1 MQFTTCPNND
11 VFFTFLII
19 NKLRVEIKSMEISFN
34 PIQAI
39 DKAIC
44 SLFKNDFE
52 LSKQFKEPFDP
63 IVRAADPKFAD
74 FQANGI
80 LPLAKKNRLNPVEL
94 ANDVCKKLID
104 SQMVDSNLFEISV
117 AGPGFINFKLKIA
130 YLSKWLENFS
140 TPKSIQEETSQWLN
154 NEITIIDFPSANTAK
169 QAHIGHLR
177 PMVIGESI
185 ARILE
190 FSGANIIRDNHI
202 GDWGTN
208 FGTLIMIL
216 KEREIQ
222 IERFKNPTEALEL
235 IDSLYKEGTTLENE
249 TPELRDVSRKE
260 LLKLQNGDSEN
271 IQIWQSIIDVSNQAF
286 EKLFEQLD
294 VKIDYTLGESFYK
307 DKVQRIYEE
316 LLSLEIAKE
325 SDGALVVWHNEIKK
339 FAEDNKRPFPFNI
352 RKKDGASNYASTDLA
367 TILYRIEHF
376 KAESVIYLT
385 DSRQQD
391 HFEQLFLTT
400 KKWFQRKNYPL
411 PKLKH
416 VWWGTILGSDNK
428 PIKTKSGESIKLQSL
443 IDEAIERALKIV
455 KEKNSELPLEEQSKI
470 AKAVGVGALK
480 YADLSSNRTQDYLFD
495 WDRMLSL
502 DGNTAPYLLY
512 VIARINSIFRK
523 AEVSLSDPSL
533 ENYFAVESDYE
544 IQLARKL
551 IQFSI
556 TLNQTL
562 SDLRPHFLSTY
573 LFELAGAFNTFYNNE
588 RVINPDSLI
597 QQRRLSLCHR
607 TYNTL
612 SIGLNLLGITTVER
626 M

>member
-1 MQFTTCPNND
+1 
-11 VFFTFLII
+11 
-19 NKLRVEIKSMEISFN
+19 MEISFN
-34 PIQAI
+34 PIQSI
-39 DKAIC
+39 DKAMRL
-44 SLFKNDFE
+44 LFKNDAK
-52 LSKQFKEPFDP
+52 LSKQFKDPFDP

-80 LPLAKKNRLNPVEL
+80 LPLAKKNRLNPVQL
-94 ANDVCKKLID
+94 AHDVCGKLIE
-104 SQMVDSNLFEISV
+104 SQTADSNLIDISV
-117 AGPGFINFKLKIA
+117 AGPGFINFKLKA
-130 YLSKWLENFS
+130 TYLSTWLESFS
-140 TPKSIQEETSQWLN
+140 TAKSIQEETAQWLN
-154 NEITIIDFPSANTAK
+154 DEITVIDFPSANTAK

-190 FSGANIIRDNHI
+190 FSGAKTIRDNHI

-216 KEREIQ
+216 KDKGIKIAE
-222 IERFKNPTEALEL
+222 FKNPSDALEL
-235 IDSLYKEGTTLENE
+235 IDDLYKESTALENKK
-249 TPELRDVSRKE
+249 PELRDVSRNE
-260 LLKLQNGDSEN
+260 LLKLQNGDPEN
-271 IQIWQSIIDVSNQAF
+271 TQIWQSIIEVSNQAF
-286 EKLFEQLD
+286 EKLFKQLE

-307 DKVQRIYEE
+307 DKVQRIYDE
-316 LLSLEIAKE
+316 LLSFKIAEE
-325 SDGALVVWHNEIKK
+325 SDGALVIWHNEIKK
-339 FAEDNKRPFPFNI
+339 FAKDNDRPFPFNI

-400 KKWFQRKNYPL
+400 KKWFLKKDYPL

-455 KEKNSELPLEEQSKI
+455 GEKNPELSLEEQSKI
-470 AKAVGVGALK
+470 AKAVGIGALK
-480 YADLSSNRTQDYLFD
+480 YADLSSNRTQDYVFD
-495 WDRMLSL
+495 WDRMLSFE
-502 DGNTAPYLLY
+502 GNTAPYLLY
-512 VIARINSIFRK
+512 VIARINSIFKK
-523 AEVSLSDPSL
+523 AEVSLSDPCL
-533 ENYFAVESDYE
+533 EDYFAVESDYE

-551 IQFSI
+551 IQFPI
-556 TLNQTL
+556 ALNQTL
-562 SDLRPHFLSTY
+562 SDLRPHFLSSY
-573 LFELAGAFNTFYNNE
+573 LFELAGAYNTFYNNE
-588 RVINPDSLI
+588 KVIDPDSSI
-597 QQRRLSLCHR
+597 QKRRLSLCHR
-607 TYNTL
+607 TYTVL
-612 SIGLNLLGITTVER
+612 SLGLNLLGITTVER

>member
-1 MQFTTCPNND
+1 MD
-11 VFFTFLII
+11 
-19 NKLRVEIKSMEISFN
+19 ISFN
-34 PIQAI
+34 PIQSI
-39 DKAIC
+39 EKAMHL
-44 SLFKNDFE
+44 LFKNDDE
-52 LSKQFKEPFDP
+52 LSQQFKDSFDP
-63 IVRAADPKFAD
+63 IIRAANPKFAD

-94 ANDVCKKLID
+94 ANAVCKKLID
-104 SQMVDSNLFEISV
+104 SQIIDPNLVEISV
-117 AGPGFINFKLKIA
+117 AGPGFINFKLKA
-130 YLSKWLENFS
+130 TYLSKWLESFS
-140 TPKSIQEETSQWLN
+140 SAKTIQKEASEWLN
-154 NEITIIDFPSANTAK
+154 KEITVIDFPSANTAK

-190 FSGANIIRDNHI
+190 FSGATIIRDNHI

-216 KEREIQ
+216 KEKGIQ
-222 IERFKNPTEALEL
+222 MTEFENPTEALEL
-235 IDSLYKEGTTLENE
+235 IDRLYKEGTTLESN
-249 TPELRDVSRKE
+249 TPELRDVSRNE

-271 IQIWQSIIDVSNQAF
+271 TKIWQSIIDVSNQAF
-286 EKLFEQLD
+286 EKLFKQLE

-307 DKVQRIYEE
+307 DKVERIYDE
-316 LLSLEIAKE
+316 LLSLEIAEE

-339 FAEDNKRPFPFNI
+339 FAKDNKRSFPFNI

-376 KAESVIYLT
+376 KAQSVIYLT

-400 KKWFQRKNYPL
+400 KKWFQKKDYSL

-443 IDEAIERALKIV
+443 IDEAIERALKV
-455 KEKNSELPLEEQSKI
+455 VCEKNPELTLDEQNTI
-470 AKAVGVGALK
+470 ANAVGIGALK
-480 YADLSSNRTQDYLFD
+480 YADLSSNRTQDYVFD
-495 WDRMLSL
+495 WDRMLSF

-512 VIARINSIFRK
+512 VIARINSIFKK
-523 AEVSLSDPSL
+523 ANIDPSHSSLSD
-533 ENYFAVESDYE
+533 YFEAESPYE

-551 IQFSI
+551 IQFPI
-556 TLNQTL
+556 TLTQTL

-573 LFELAGAFNTFYNNE
+573 LFELAGVFNTFYNNDK
-588 RVINPDSLI
+588 VIDPDSSI

-607 TYNTL
+607 AHTVL
-612 SIGLNLLGITTVER
+612 SLGLNLLGITTVER